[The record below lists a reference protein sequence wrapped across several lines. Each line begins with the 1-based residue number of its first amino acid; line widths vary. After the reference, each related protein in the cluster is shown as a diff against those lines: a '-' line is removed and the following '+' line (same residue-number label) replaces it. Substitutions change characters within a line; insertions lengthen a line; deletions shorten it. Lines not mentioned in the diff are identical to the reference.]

1 MCACMCVRVCVCV
14 CVRVCVCVCVCAL
27 VSCALHSLYL
37 MQLHTVPI
45 SIHGH
50 SMNAVAVDS
59 YIDSLDISLPPCV
72 DIHEDSICLHGCS
85 QVQ

>member
-1 MCACMCVRVCVCV
+1 MCVCV
-14 CVRVCVCVCVCAL
+14 CVRVCAL

-50 SMNAVAVDS
+50 SINAVAVDS
-59 YIDSLDISLPPCV
+59 YIDSLPTTSMC
-72 DIHEDSICLHGCS
+72 
-85 QVQ
+85 